1 MAGKLSTVNYSTT
14 LQIGQVMPVNFRS
27 SNREPVRPYSITESM
42 QDWGNIRDSQIN
54 RDEKLGDIG
63 RQQKVRDYYGGLN
76 GGRPDP
82 AALSAIDPRA
92 GIGAS
97 KMNSEQAQMGTEQI
111 AATKQVAT
119 HFTHSLKRAAQQYG
133 VQPGTPEYQQLAD
146 KVYRS
151 SPIYAQT
158 MRNVAGIEDDPSK
171 PIDWQA
177 AENIADPT
185 PEEQNQ
191 ADIAQKVAEQQAL
204 QPGRLEIAKAQ
215 AGIQRANK
223 DYVSP
228 MEMQKYQDDRA
239 DSKRNYDQRERG
251 IEATAINKPMQPG
264 SPAALSASA
273 EEMDALIKSAE
284 PLLDASTGSGAGAM
298 VDKMGNFIGQSTPGA
313 NAAAQLKVIGGN
325 IVSRMPKP
333 PGPAS
338 DRDIQLA
345 IEQSAQLADP
355 TVPAPQK
362 KAALASLREINDR
375 QIERS
380 KQQGF
385 SLPKNTPAQ
394 TFTAKP
400 PKKPGF
406 RTIFDKN
413 KGVFFYHPEGG

>member
-63 RQQKVRDYYGGLN
+63 RQQKVRDSYGGLN

-171 PIDWQA
+171 PID
-177 AENIADPT
+177 
-185 PEEQNQ
+185 
-191 ADIAQKVAEQQAL
+191 
-204 QPGRLEIAKAQ
+204 
-215 AGIQRANK
+215 
-223 DYVSP
+223 
-228 MEMQKYQDDRA
+228 
-239 DSKRNYDQRERG
+239 
-251 IEATAINKPMQPG
+251 
-264 SPAALSASA
+264 
-273 EEMDALIKSAE
+273 
-284 PLLDASTGSGAGAM
+284 
-298 VDKMGNFIGQSTPGA
+298 
-313 NAAAQLKVIGGN
+313 
-325 IVSRMPKP
+325 
-333 PGPAS
+333 
-338 DRDIQLA
+338 
-345 IEQSAQLADP
+345 
-355 TVPAPQK
+355 
-362 KAALASLREINDR
+362 
-375 QIERS
+375 
-380 KQQGF
+380 
-385 SLPKNTPAQ
+385 
-394 TFTAKP
+394 
-400 PKKPGF
+400 
-406 RTIFDKN
+406 
-413 KGVFFYHPEGG
+413 